1 MIERG
6 TRIIQQVPPFMKLV
20 KLQFKIPG
28 AELRLELYLNMIWI
42 INIHGSK

>member
-6 TRIIQQVPPFMKLV
+6 TRIIQQVPPSLKLV

-28 AELRLELYLNMIWI
+28 AELRLELYLNMIWV
-42 INIHGSK
+42 INIHGSN